1 MKKLP
6 QNLLKFKNIKFNPS
20 VNEWRNSIYSF
31 NKYSLN
37 TYLNEK
43 VVSILLNSYFNLT
56 HFKERKFYSLRRI
69 VVGQPDIR
77 HNLNNIIMHIYV
89 FNKEKLFYLKRLFKL
104 KKIIK
109 DFYKNKKITNLSPK
123 YLKIVSKWLPE
134 YLMHRLINIKFP
146 GSRIR
151 LMINNKKF
159 HEFFV
164 SLKKKQDL
172 VKNYVLYPNTN
183 IENSNLIEPLNTY
196 NLCKSFKNDFFV
208 ESYKF
213 KYNNL
218 LYSMQYYNN
227 EYNNKNNIKYIYKWL
242 KLYNK
247 KGIYTRYLS
256 QIYVRKLYLNNFKFN
271 FVNLTYLSNIIHN
284 IYNKKVLINIINVK
298 YLHLDSSLF
307 IDAIVRK
314 LRDRNKRVLK
324 VLRKALTLSKIPRIH
339 PRLLIKAE
347 KWDKEIYEVKEM
359 NPSNYKDI
367 MCNNIVYKAANSRRN
382 NIFLY
387 LKNTHIIGIWLEGKG
402 RLTRRLTASR
412 AVHKRTYVGTM
423 KNIFSSYQGY
433 SSMLSKGYQ
442 KSNIDYINMNSYNR
456 NGSFGIKSYQT
467 TY

>member
-1 MKKLP
+1 
-6 QNLLKFKNIKFNPS
+6 
-20 VNEWRNSIYSF
+20 
-31 NKYSLN
+31 
-37 TYLNEK
+37 
-43 VVSILLNSYFNLT
+43 
-56 HFKERKFYSLRRI
+56 
-69 VVGQPDIR
+69 
-77 HNLNNIIMHIYV
+77 
-89 FNKEKLFYLKRLFKL
+89 
-104 KKIIK
+104 
-109 DFYKNKKITNLSPK
+109 
-123 YLKIVSKWLPE
+123 
-134 YLMHRLINIKFP
+134 
-146 GSRIR
+146 
-151 LMINNKKF
+151 
-159 HEFFV
+159 
-164 SLKKKQDL
+164 
-172 VKNYVLYPNTN
+172 
-183 IENSNLIEPLNTY
+183 
-196 NLCKSFKNDFFV
+196 
-208 ESYKF
+208 
-213 KYNNL
+213 
-218 LYSMQYYNN
+218 MQYYNN